1 VIDGYKD
8 IFSDPF
14 KRRDKEYNP
23 FDTDE
28 EAEIRNNIQNQ
39 EKESKLNHLWLYE
52 DDKLDELRKIKD
64 KKISKKY
71 IEWQLLKRGVVP
83 EKKKNQEPKKG
94 FTFYNDIL
102 EDMIAEE
109 PQITL
114 EQENQDISGRNN
126 SNKFGPSEFIEK
138 YLGKGNLDN
147 LHRFA

>member
-14 KRRDKEYNP
+14 KRHDKEYNP
-23 FDTDE
+23 IDSDE
-28 EAEIRNNIQNQ
+28 EAEIRNNIHKQ
-39 EKESKLNHLWLYE
+39 EKESKMNHLWLYE

-64 KKISKKY
+64 KKITNKY

-83 EKKKNQEPKKG
+83 EKKKNQESKKG

-109 PQITL
+109 PQISL
-114 EQENQDISGRNN
+114 ESENKDLSGRNN

-138 YLGKGNLDN
+138 YLGKGNLIN
-147 LHRFA
+147 